1 MTYTTAAIIS
11 STRFARIGAELNY
24 IFQYRLMNQKRIL
37 LTNLLFL
44 EV

>member
-11 STRFARIGAELNY
+11 LIRFARIGAELNH
-24 IFQYRLMNQKRIL
+24 IFQYQLMKQKRNL

-44 EV
+44 VV